1 MPTIRFIK
9 DSQRLIIFQ
18 RVMLALPFL
27 FVVLPKVLFYPFK
40 ELVLHVFFFGIYSSV
55 MILTFPLFISSKLLA
70 GHYSMFLTIYF
81 CLCVNELFRKNKKTT
96 ALVSGSKSSITI
108 AVQK

>member
-1 MPTIRFIK
+1 
-9 DSQRLIIFQ
+9 
-18 RVMLALPFL
+18 MLTLSFL

-55 MILTFPLFISSKLLA
+55 MILTFTFPLFISSKLLA
-70 GHYSMFLTIYF
+70 GSMFLTIYF